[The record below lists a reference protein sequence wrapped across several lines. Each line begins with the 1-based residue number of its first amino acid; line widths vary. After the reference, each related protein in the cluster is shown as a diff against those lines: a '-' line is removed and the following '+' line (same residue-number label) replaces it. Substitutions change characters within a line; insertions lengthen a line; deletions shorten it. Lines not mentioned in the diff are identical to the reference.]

1 MRRDGG
7 GAWATVAAGISLAA
21 AGAAHAQ
28 SPGQTAGTPQQLNPG
43 AQTEAASKVRTGDV
57 FSAPESA
64 PCPLR
69 SSPLTFKLTSV
80 EAVGSKVLKAGDIRD
95 AYDDLAG
102 KTIPVGAICD
112 IRDRVAGMLFH
123 RGVLARVEIPEQK
136 ISDGKVR
143 LEVIEA
149 KIVSVRYHAVGHIGR
164 VQAKVEQ
171 YLEHLRNL
179 APFDLDTAQR
189 YLLLANDVPGVHVTA
204 HLRPSEAPAA
214 SPEDARGALDLDV
227 EIARTPIDV
236 VAAAQNLSSK
246 TLGPWSGIA
255 RIDFNGFTGWGDRS
269 TLIGYSTLGN
279 DDQQVIQIMEEARIG
294 SEGLLARGSF
304 AYGLSHPGD
313 VLTPL
318 RLSGQSVVGSG
329 ELDYPLVRLK
339 RASLN
344 VAGGFDWIDQNI
356 DFPGG
361 GALTDDSLR
370 IFWLRAD
377 AATAHE
383 GLRATPLGYIS
394 TSSSLSLQ
402 FRKGFEA
409 LGASKAGAP
418 SLSRNQ
424 GQPDAWVL
432 RADGES
438 AITFEPPA
446 TPGSGLTL
454 SVHYQGQ
461 YADRPLLAYEEL
473 PIGNLTIGRGY
484 DPDALSGDRAIAGE
498 FKAEVGPI
506 WVMKSRKLGFTP
518 YGFFD
523 VARVSNL
530 DLGSQDV
537 TVRSMGGGVSV
548 LITKPTPSQR
558 GVVTADFAYAK
569 PLDKPLAA
577 ALTKPPARFLV
588 QINVSY

>member
-1 MRRDGG
+1 M
-7 GAWATVAAGISLAA
+7 
-21 AGAAHAQ
+21 
-28 SPGQTAGTPQQLNPG
+28 
-43 AQTEAASKVRTGDV
+43 
-57 FSAPESA
+57 
-64 PCPLR
+64 
-69 SSPLTFKLTSV
+69 
-80 EAVGSKVLKAGDIRD
+80 
-95 AYDDLAG
+95 
-102 KTIPVGAICD
+102 
-112 IRDRVAGMLFH
+112 
-123 RGVLARVEIPEQK
+123 
-136 ISDGKVR
+136 
-143 LEVIEA
+143 
-149 KIVSVRYHAVGHIGR
+149 
-164 VQAKVEQ
+164 
-171 YLEHLRNL
+171 
-179 APFDLDTAQR
+179 
-189 YLLLANDVPGVHVTA
+189 
-204 HLRPSEAPAA
+204 
-214 SPEDARGALDLDV
+214 
-227 EIARTPIDV
+227 
-236 VAAAQNLSSK
+236 
-246 TLGPWSGIA
+246 
-255 RIDFNGFTGWGDRS
+255 
-269 TLIGYSTLGN
+269 
-279 DDQQVIQIMEEARIG
+279 
-294 SEGLLARGSF
+294 
-304 AYGLSHPGD
+304 
-313 VLTPL
+313 LTPL